1 MKLQLENGKYVVY
14 AHSEQEAQ
22 KILKRELSRFEDIRG
37 LMSELVTK
45 DGKAYNNF
53 IINTSNDRINIYF
66 NIEIL

>member
-1 MKLQLENGKYVVY
+1 MKIQLENGKYVVY

-53 IINTSNDRINIYF
+53 IIK
-66 NIEIL
+66 